1 MTPVS
6 PAQGSK
12 PTYYIA
18 RDRSSYVDGLLHSM
32 PAVGWFGL
40 VVGIGIGGW
49 NKCSVLPHAPR
60 QRWSKGH
67 DLCENRCPT
76 TDPDNQALIM
86 ASFGKISNS
95 LIQGTNENTFALAS
109 INFDFSLLSIAA
121 PTEYAAVGT
130 ALAHSRRENAEN
142 GSLHR
147 TARKLGA
154 LFEGVVPQVPH
165 LVSAYGERASEIMK
179 HPGLNPSGNFDK
191 HGPFAAFVGADASSI
206 WAAATSGGPSIA
218 IHLLGC
224 LLARSFNDP
233 TKSISALVELVSE
246 RQKLIRSDGDK
257 FCSTATQMAAL
268 MAAQQSIERDE
279 LQQWDASARAWLQ
292 TADSAMEKEYIQL
305 KLILKNV
312 SLPVTSG
319 NSLYDKVIRAWKQA
333 MCGLECLLKGESQ
346 SVTDGSILLA
356 ISAWH
361 LYPNL
366 LVLGRESK
374 NVHFGDRAIQSSGL
388 LTVGI
393 TNAQGSKGAKEGI
406 YWSMALS
413 HYRYYGRA
421 LNAVGGIDY
430 RLTIDQLHLAALGS
444 LLGSWK
450 VPRDEVRPAAKWLV
464 ALEGCLSR
472 TKKSLGCPPWLA
484 ILAKAAKDVLDV
496 DSQRP
501 NDTLRLV
508 EFGQR
513 RGTDLLCPRSQ
524 PCLPWFGLRFSHIV
538 DALAAETPRQCAVKY
553 LRSIAKAG
561 NLRYDEALITVITN
575 IPADKTK
582 SLHQYFTA
590 NTPDD
595 THMDTSVADI
605 NDLPDLEDD
614 YGPSART
621 DKAKSKRINND
632 VGHSQES
639 SVNSGLLS
647 HQEWSAT
654 FMHGK
659 YDPSPTAYR
668 RRMESIPD
676 YRANLPQQEID
687 TNSSTFRSRPQ
698 KVEGLRSDM
707 LTTPGPGYLHT
718 PLRYTDLELSHNIL
732 PGLLFDSDALL
743 PDGLTWFPSRQV
755 WFEKFMGDLNGTIRM
770 WLARGRAVDE
780 CDNFTK
786 KVRSL
791 QSGTTAKLLDME
803 RATQFLD
810 EGGELEPRLVWQYLD
825 GADPYEPDSAVK
837 EVLGLMRTEREQ
849 FGVTVKSL
857 RSLEMATGIYNGLDG
872 ATISSS
878 IVERGLYDAKWA
890 MTGRYSPVTR
900 SMVFSCIAM
909 METGK
914 ISLDAQRL
922 EQVIALSSGNSLF
935 VSTRLLTD
943 PYVEVAESSVTR
955 IVGNIGRHG
964 LNLLIP
970 PAASPLIRPLS
981 TSYRAVT
988 YAPFNGRR
996 EDNFKG
1002 TTLHMSFTSH
1012 KFPLDYGVTG
1022 IADHQV
1028 FFVESVISI
1037 HDSGQWVA
1045 DLDTL
1050 EAFRISNEHRMRIP
1064 RRRQNKTCTHPNDI
1078 LGSVL
1083 DGITSID
1090 TWEEVLDTSSGV
1102 NIVRAHKNWPA
1113 RLAASVM
1120 ISKTRTMVKDSEEM
1134 DGEDLGASESE
1145 EVLKHERFSI
1155 LENGDDVCWVCL
1167 HRRLSKMSSMST
1179 AGPFYIIA

>member
-1 MTPVS
+1 MS
-6 PAQGSK
+6 PAQVAKS
-12 PTYYIA
+12 TYYIA
-18 RDRSSYVDGLLHSM
+18 RDKSSDVNGLLMSCPLLGGDWHS
-32 PAVGWFGL
+32 
-40 VVGIGIGGW
+40 GIGGW
-49 NKCSVLPHAPR
+49 NKCGIFPHAR
-60 QRWSKGH
+60 GQRWSKGH
-67 DLCENRCPT
+67 DLCENRCRT
-76 TDPDNQALIM
+76 TDPDNQALAM

-95 LIQGTNENTFALAS
+95 LIQGTNENTLALAS
-109 INFDFSLLSIAA
+109 INFDFSLVSLAA
-121 PTEYAAVGT
+121 PTEYTAVGT
-130 ALAHSRRENAEN
+130 ALAHSRRENAEH

-179 HPGLNPSGNFDK
+179 HPGLNPSGNFDH

-224 LLARSFNDP
+224 LLARTFSDP
-233 TKSISALVELVSE
+233 TKSISALVELVNE
-246 RQKLIRSDGDK
+246 RQKMVMSDRDT
-257 FCSTATQMAAL
+257 FSATAAQNAAVR
-268 MAAQQSIERDE
+268 AAQQSIERDE

-292 TADSAMEKEYIQL
+292 TADSAMKKEYIQL

-319 NSLYDKVIRAWKQA
+319 GSLYDKVIRAWRQA
-333 MCGLECLLKGESQ
+333 MHGLECLLKGESQ

-366 LVLGRESK
+366 LVLGQKST
-374 NVHFGDRAIQSSGL
+374 NVDFGDRGIQSSGL

-393 TNAQGSKGAKEGI
+393 TNAQGSEGAKEGI

-421 LNAVGGIDY
+421 LNAVGEIGE
-430 RLTIDQLHLAALGS
+430 RLTIDQLHLVALGS

-464 ALEGCLSR
+464 TLEGCLNR
-472 TKKSLGCPPWLA
+472 TQKSLGCPPWLA
-484 ILAKAAKDVLDV
+484 ILAKAAKDVLDI
-496 DSQRP
+496 DSP
-501 NDTLRLV
+501 SWNDAFRLF

-513 RGTDLLCPRSQ
+513 RGTNLLHPRSQ

-538 DALAAETPRQCAVKY
+538 DALTAETLRECAVQY

-561 NLRYDEALITVITN
+561 KLRYDEALITIITN
-575 IPADKTK
+575 TPDDKK
-582 SLHQYFTA
+582 MSFHQYFTA

-595 THMDTSVADI
+595 THVEMPVADI
-605 NDLPDLEDD
+605 NEIPDLENDH
-614 YGPSART
+614 GPIARA
-621 DKAKSKRINND
+621 DKGKSKRIDNG
-632 VGHSQES
+632 VGDSRES
-639 SVNSGLLS
+639 PANSGLSS
-647 HQEWSAT
+647 HQEWSGI
-654 FMHGK
+654 FSGEDFDSLFKGDQYRK
-659 YDPSPTAYR
+659 YSMA
-668 RRMESIPD
+668 SFL
-676 YRANLPQQEID
+676 ANLPQQEID
-687 TNSSTFRSRPQ
+687 MNISTLTSRSPPELSTNASRI
-698 KVEGLRSDM
+698 
-707 LTTPGPGYLHT
+707 TGPGYRKSLPT
-718 PLRYTDLELSHNIL
+718 PLRYTDLKASHTIP
-732 PGLLFDSDALL
+732 PGLLFDSDAVL
-743 PDGLTWFPSRQV
+743 PEGLTWFPSRQV
-755 WFEKFMGDLNGTIRM
+755 LFAKFMGDPNGTIRL

-780 CDNFTK
+780 CDDFTTR
-786 KVRSL
+786 VRSL
-791 QSGTTAKLLDME
+791 QSGESADLLDMKT
-803 RATQFLD
+803 ATRLLD
-810 EGGELEPRLVWQYLD
+810 EGGELEPLHVWQYLE
-825 GADPYEPDSAVK
+825 GVHPYEPDSAIK
-837 EVLGLMRTEREQ
+837 EVLGLMRTEREK
-849 FGVTVKSL
+849 FGFTVKSL
-857 RSLEMATGIYNGLDG
+857 RSLEMVTDIYNGLDG
-872 ATISSS
+872 AKISAS
-878 IVERGLYDAKWA
+878 IVERGLYQAKWA
-890 MTGRYSPVTR
+890 RTGRYSPVTR

-914 ISLDAQRL
+914 INLDAQHL

-955 IVGNIGRHG
+955 IVGNIGQPG
-964 LNLLIP
+964 VNLLIP
-970 PAASPLIRPLS
+970 PAASPLIRSLS
-981 TSYRAVT
+981 TSYLAVT

-1022 IADHQV
+1022 IPDHQV

-1037 HDSGQWVA
+1037 HDCGKWVA

-1064 RRRQNKTCTHPNDI
+1064 RRRQNKTCTHPKEVLDS
-1078 LGSVL
+1078 LL

-1120 ISKTRTMVKDSEEM
+1120 LSTTRTIVKDSEEM
-1134 DGEDLGASESE
+1134 DSEELGAPESE
-1145 EVLKHERFSI
+1145 EALKHERHTI

-1167 HRRLSKMSSMST
+1167 HRRLSKTGST
-1179 AGPFYIIA
+1179 STERPFYIIA